1 MFGISKILGD
11 PKFVFRQY
19 FSPRSQESRFDNS
32 RLINTQIID
41 FQSNLIL
48 QFVTNLKYLKRISE
62 SQGEEMNQNIL
73 SKIFLGSFFP
83 LAEP

>member
-19 FSPRSQESRFDNS
+19 FSPKSKESRFDNS
-32 RLINTQIID
+32 RLTNTHIID
-41 FQSNLIL
+41 SQSNLL
-48 QFVTNLKYLKRISE
+48 KQFVTNLKYLIRISA
-62 SQGEEMNQNIL
+62 SQGEEMNQKIL